1 MNTGRQFLSILLTIF
16 NAPQYSEDKEKVS
29 KCNYEIR
36 NFTRFVEVL
45 KCVAQL
51 KTIKDTKMIVMLK
64 YGNSYSPYLNH
75 PMKR

>member
-29 KCNYEIR
+29 KCNYEIQ

-45 KCVAQL
+45 KMCSS
-51 KTIKDTKMIVMLK
+51 IK
-64 YGNSYSPYLNH
+64 NN
-75 PMKR
+75 KRYKNDCNAKIWKFI